1 MGELS
6 LRHIPDLSDMS
17 SVGDFSESSFQI
29 PSAAHDADDL
39 LLADETMGFFSG
51 ANDTL
56 NTPAPPSRPLV
67 QPPLTLD
74 ELTPVSKPSRAPI
87 RSSLRPRP
95 GITTPYRA
103 TVAHEISA
111 ALEET
116 LLPLHSQEPS
126 FEIPPP
132 RRYDDDLMHEDSFL
146 ADAQSTLDRK
156 AHDSSVSTTSMQPS
170 PTRSSPPLPAEQS
183 NFNAG
188 TCTDLEQ
195 GSEDSSQPLR
205 GLTSDMSHS
214 STSIN
219 VSHPSEVVPE
229 KYLTPIPSTNGE
241 SKVATSTSAVGR
253 TKKLVGDGKQKR
265 KRVRIASAERT
276 RMNTDHHAD

>member
-39 LLADETMGFFSG
+39 LLADETMEFFSG

-56 NTPAPPSRPLV
+56 NTPVPPSRPLV

-111 ALEET
+111 ALE
-116 LLPLHSQEPS
+116 HD
-126 FEIPPP
+126 
-132 RRYDDDLMHEDSFL
+132 RRD
-146 ADAQSTLDRK
+146 
-156 AHDSSVSTTSMQPS
+156 TT
-170 PTRSSPPLPAEQS
+170 
-183 NFNAG
+183 
-188 TCTDLEQ
+188 C
-195 GSEDSSQPLR
+195 
-205 GLTSDMSHS
+205 
-214 STSIN
+214 
-219 VSHPSEVVPE
+219 
-229 KYLTPIPSTNGE
+229 
-241 SKVATSTSAVGR
+241 
-253 TKKLVGDGKQKR
+253 
-265 KRVRIASAERT
+265 RIASPQHLPPYWT
-276 RMNTDHHAD
+276 RLFCSHCFCQCSAVCAHGQQRALP